1 MYFYML
7 AAAAFLV
14 GVICN
19 SILRSG
25 VNELTS
31 NAENMETA
39 DNGFFRQ
46 MKLKYENTI
55 KNGREINNMEA
66 FAEKFLQK
74 YRLRGFKLSSFEKGS
89 SFAAGMC
96 MIFGIAGAMMDKSHV
111 VEYVLVGFLA
121 MYVIVG
127 TRKMIDVQGKTKTVV
142 VDIVDYF
149 ENRFY
154 AAAKE
159 DVVKEPE
166 KPAEKVE
173 KKACEPEVRF
183 TKEEKK
189 IIDEILREYLG

>member
-55 KNGREINNMEA
+55 KNGRELRQIYNNEW
-66 FAEKFLQK
+66 QGNQQ
-74 YRLRGFKLSSFEKGS
+74 YGS
-89 SFAAGMC
+89 LC
-96 MIFGIAGAMMDKSHV
+96 
-111 VEYVLVGFLA
+111 
-121 MYVIVG
+121 
-127 TRKMIDVQGKTKTVV
+127 RKISAKVQ
-142 VDIVDYF
+142 IS
-149 ENRFY
+149 RF
-154 AAAKE
+154 
-159 DVVKEPE
+159 
-166 KPAEKVE
+166 
-173 KKACEPEVRF
+173 
-183 TKEEKK
+183 
-189 IIDEILREYLG
+189 

>member
-74 YRLRGFKLSSFEKGS
+74 YRF
-89 SFAAGMC
+89 
-96 MIFGIAGAMMDKSHV
+96 
-111 VEYVLVGFLA
+111 
-121 MYVIVG
+121 
-127 TRKMIDVQGKTKTVV
+127 
-142 VDIVDYF
+142 
-149 ENRFY
+149 
-154 AAAKE
+154 
-159 DVVKEPE
+159 
-166 KPAEKVE
+166 
-173 KKACEPEVRF
+173 
-183 TKEEKK
+183 
-189 IIDEILREYLG
+189 